1 LKSSCGAQEV
11 ETSLNVLFPSPKK
24 SLFLT
29 KPLLSGS
36 GISVYRYIQ
45 RRRLQGDIEAVSKK
59 LRKVELF
66 LTAFRNDPTKKA
78 EVEKLIDAVFAA
90 VEKKDAGALKSSYND
105 LVTKSQIKKLI
116 NPGYP
121 VPKGSRI
128 VDTSSSIGGTGK
140 LVAQGKFEATRD

>member
-1 LKSSCGAQEV
+1 MYFPYYT
-11 ETSLNVLFPSPKK
+11 TSFG
-24 SLFLT
+24 F
-29 KPLLSGS
+29 
-36 GISVYRYIQ
+36 RYIQ
-45 RRRLQGDIEAVSKK
+45 TKRLQGDIEAVSKK

-78 EVEKLIDAVFAA
+78 EVEKMIDAVFAA

-128 VDTSSSIGGTGK
+128 IDTSRPQEDGT
-140 LVAQGKFEATRD
+140 LVVRRHLFLSTANIRILTNLGNLAYKYTNSL